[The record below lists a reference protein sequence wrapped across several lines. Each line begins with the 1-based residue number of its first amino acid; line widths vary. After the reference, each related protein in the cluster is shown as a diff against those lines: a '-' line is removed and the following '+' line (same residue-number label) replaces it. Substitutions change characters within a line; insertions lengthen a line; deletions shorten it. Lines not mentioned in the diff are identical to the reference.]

1 MEGLEVFST
10 EELKVIQEFFD
21 VLAKRTRKTQ
31 KISNKRKITIIE
43 SWKKYDPKAVISA
56 LKVYISMKATSTQN
70 EKYVLGIIRNKHKEL
85 GGIAYDRNSRSDEQ
99 SKAGSQEKTGD
110 VDEGTRLRQLVNGR
124 SFKKEQYC
132 EF

>member
-43 SWKKYDPKAVISA
+43 SWKKYDPFC
-56 LKVYISMKATSTQN
+56 AT
-70 EKYVLGIIRNKHKEL
+70 
-85 GGIAYDRNSRSDEQ
+85 D
-99 SKAGSQEKTGD
+99 
-110 VDEGTRLRQLVNGR
+110 
-124 SFKKEQYC
+124 C
-132 EF
+132 

>member
-43 SWKKYDPKAVISA
+43 SWKKYDPKAVI
-56 LKVYISMKATSTQN
+56 LDY
-70 EKYVLGIIRNKHKEL
+70 
-85 GGIAYDRNSRSDEQ
+85 
-99 SKAGSQEKTGD
+99 SQ
-110 VDEGTRLRQLVNGR
+110 
-124 SFKKEQYC
+124 
-132 EF
+132 